1 MNGNLGR
8 LTRALGCSVQR
19 GDLLE
24 RALTHRSADADNN
37 ERLEFL
43 GDALLG
49 FVIAEVLV
57 ERFPDADEGQLS
69 RLRASLVKK
78 ESLAELAR
86 RLELSEYLRLGA
98 GELRTGGH
106 ARDSILAD
114 ALEALFAAVYVD
126 QGFERAREVI
136 LAVFGETLMAIG
148 QGETSKDPKTRL
160 QELLQ
165 ARRRPLPQ
173 YEVVGVFGSQ
183 HAQTFRVH
191 CTLTDGPEAADG
203 EGTSRRRAEQ
213 EAAQRLLHLLES
225 GEEPFS
231 RPRPRPASL

>member
-1 MNGNLGR
+1 VNGDLGR
-8 LTRALGCSVQR
+8 LTRALGCRIQQR
-19 GDLLE
+19 HLLE
-24 RALTHRSADADNN
+24 RALTHRSAAADNN

-49 FVIAEVLV
+49 FVIAEYLV
-57 ERFPDADEGQLS
+57 DCLPSADEGRLS

-78 ESLAELAR
+78 ESLAQLAR
-86 RLELSEYLRLGA
+86 GLDLGAFLRLGS

-114 ALEALFAAVYVD
+114 ALEAVFAAVYLD
-126 QGFERAREVI
+126 QGFEGARHVI
-136 LAVFGETLMAIG
+136 LSVFQDPLAAVGNEEAV
-148 QGETSKDPKTRL
+148 KDPKTRL

-173 YEVVGVFGSQ
+173 YEIFRVTGSQ
-183 HAQTFRVH
+183 HEQRFQVRCA
-191 CTLTDGPEAADG
+191 LTDGAEVTDG

-213 EAAQRLLHLLES
+213 DAAMRMLALLRDDAEQSEH
-225 GEEPFS
+225 
-231 RPRPRPASL
+231 R